1 MNKQAFEDGA
11 VLAERSLA
19 LAGET
24 GAAWVGGL
32 ARIPIALAALER
44 GELARARVLIE
55 ESVAVFRSSGD
66 KWALAILLVNL
77 CHVLMYCGELDGAI
91 AAAREGV
98 RLSQETADR
107 RSLAWCLTEL
117 GAALARRQ
125 EATRA
130 VRLWGAVERIS
141 QSIGSPVPRAVAES
155 RGVPAVRQSIGDEAF
170 AAAWAAGTQ
179 MTPDAAVAYA
189 LRDDN

>member
-1 MNKQAFEDGA
+1 LLRMCGGGHQCPPWGNGQLRYDHGRIASSCSQRQTA
-11 VLAERSLA
+11 TT
-19 LAGET
+19 AGYGWAKT
-24 GAAWVGGL
+24 
-32 ARIPIALAALER
+32 LEK
-44 GELARARVLIE
+44 
-55 ESVAVFRSSGD
+55 SGD

-125 EATRA
+125 EAARA

-141 QSIGSPVPRAVAES
+141 QSIGSPVPRDENS
-155 RGVPAVRQSIGDEAF
+155 RATVQNVRGNSSRLSR
-170 AAAWAAGTQ
+170 AASSGAGGTV
-179 MTPDAAVAYA
+179 MFGTSPSA
-189 LRDDN
+189 